1 MIPSLSKYD
10 LEYVVEFLYSG
21 QISCSDQDTVSQVL
35 SNLSKLLGFP
45 ESMDFSSVP
54 NEDQRKMNH
63 TNYVYDT
70 TDGCIEDDTLGV
82 GVKVEF
88 ETEENDDNS
97 ETMNTEISS
106 RSPQKLS
113 RPHDFDE
120 TKVTWGPGVCPIC
133 EKVGEKILLYMLLQ
147 YVSRDIW

>member
-21 QISCSDQDTVSQVL
+21 QISWSDQDTVSQAL
-35 SNLSKLLGFP
+35 TNLSKLLGFP
-45 ESMDFSSVP
+45 ESMDLSSVP
-54 NEDQRKMNH
+54 NADRKLNH
-63 TNYVYDT
+63 TNYAYDS
-70 TDGCIEDDTLGV
+70 DGYEDDNLDV

-88 ETEENDDNS
+88 ATEDDDNG
-97 ETMNTEISS
+97 ENMNATYS
-106 RSPQKLS
+106 RSPQKFS

-133 EKVGEKILLYMLLQ
+133 EKVGEKNTVVHAIAVCM
-147 YVSRDIW
+147 